1 MPVLSPVD
9 SVVLPSVGGSVSVCE
24 LVSGLVLSSSSV
36 GVNSGE
42 SGLLV
47 AVSSSSAWRFLG
59 CRSELADRLEERR
72 ASILVGYGFA
82 SLGFTSARCS
92 F

>member
-47 AVSSSSAWRFLG
+47 AVSSSAWRFLG
-59 CRSELADRLEERR
+59 CRSELAERLEERR
-72 ASILVGYGFA
+72 ASILVGFGFA